1 MIRYLIQ
8 RLLWTGIVLIGVSA
22 ITFLLVFAKPGDTAL
37 ALVGGRASKD
47 SIEQVRKQYQL
58 DQPIQVQ
65 YASYMGRLLRGD
77 LGDSYYSRQPVAQ
90 ALLAHFPATALLAG
104 SIILVAVVIG
114 IPLGILG
121 ALKSNTP
128 IDRGLMITQ
137 LLAISMPSFFFGLV
151 LLYLFSFQL
160 KLLPVGGYGSLKH
173 LILPTLSVA
182 LPWAGWYAIILRSN
196 LLETISNDYVRTA
209 YAKGLNQRSAAL
221 RHMLP
226 NAILPVVTMVGMDL
240 AGLLTGIALVEY
252 LFNWP
257 GIGWQ
262 TLQAAQ
268 RLDVPMI
275 MGSVLFGALI
285 ISLANIVIDLLYTV
299 LDPRV
304 RLNA

>member
-1 MIRYLIQ
+1 
-8 RLLWTGIVLIGVSA
+8 V
-22 ITFLLVFAKPGDTAL
+22 ITFLLVFAMPGDPAL

-47 SIEQVRKQYQL
+47 SIEQVRKQYGL
-58 DQPIQVQ
+58 DRPVYAQ

-77 LGDSYYSRQPVAQ
+77 LGDSLYFRQPVAQ
-90 ALLAHFPATALLAG
+90 ALLARFPATALLAG

-114 IPLGILG
+114 IPLGVIG
-121 ALKSNTP
+121 ALKSNTVV
-128 IDRGLMITQ
+128 DRGLMIAQ
-137 LLAISMPSFFFGLV
+137 LVAISMPSFFFGL
-151 LLYLFSFQL
+151 LLIYLFAFQF
-160 KLLPVGGYGSLKH
+160 KLVPVGGYGSWRN

-182 LPWAGWYAIILRSN
+182 LPWSGWYAIVLRSN
-196 LLETISNDYVRTA
+196 MLEAISTDYVRTA
-209 YAKGLNQRSAAL
+209 YAKGLSGRSAAL

-226 NAILPVVTMVGMDL
+226 NAILPVVTMVGLDI

-252 LFNWP
+252 IFNWP

-275 MGSVLFGALI
+275 MGSVLFGALMI
-285 ISLANIVIDLLYTV
+285 GLANLIVDVLYTV

-304 RLNA
+304 RLKT

>member
-1 MIRYLIQ
+1 
-8 RLLWTGIVLIGVSA
+8 
-22 ITFLLVFAKPGDTAL
+22 
-37 ALVGGRASKD
+37 
-47 SIEQVRKQYQL
+47 
-58 DQPIQVQ
+58 
-65 YASYMGRLLRGD
+65 
-77 LGDSYYSRQPVAQ
+77 
-90 ALLAHFPATALLAG
+90 
-104 SIILVAVVIG
+104 
-114 IPLGILG
+114 
-121 ALKSNTP
+121 
-128 IDRGLMITQ
+128 
-137 LLAISMPSFFFGLV
+137 
-151 LLYLFSFQL
+151 
-160 KLLPVGGYGSLKH
+160 
-173 LILPTLSVA
+173 VA